1 MQIVSYLR
9 VSTARQGASGLGLEA
24 QRAAVQRFAA
34 ADGHDIVAEY
44 VEVESGRKA
53 DRPQLAAAL
62 GICRLHRAT
71 LVIAK
76 LDRLARNVAFIAGLM
91 DGNVEFVACDMPH
104 ANRLTLHMMAA
115 MAEHEREMIS
125 QRTKA
130 ALAAAKARGTKL
142 GNPNG
147 AIHLRSYAHAAAA
160 VSSAVRSNQVAS
172 RAGAMMPLIKASQDR
187 GVVSARAIALE
198 LNARGMPSPR
208 GGTWS
213 QQSVRRLLQVLNGA
227 TDTALPS
234 SSSVSK
240 EHPRRIDEGA
250 P

>member
-24 QRAAVQRFAA
+24 QRAAVQSFAA
-34 ADGHDIVAEY
+34 SGGHGIVAEF

-62 GICRLHRAT
+62 STCRLHRAT

-104 ANRLTLHMMAA
+104 ANRLTLHLMAA

-130 ALAAAKARGTKL
+130 ALAAAKARGIKL

-147 AIHLRSYAHAAAA
+147 TEQLRGRCQEAAAA
-160 VSSAVRSNQVAS
+160 SAVARRQTAETRAAAVRDELTPMLTAGTATLAS
-172 RAGAMMPLIKASQDR
+172 L
-187 GVVSARAIALE
+187 ARY
-198 LNARGMPSPR
+198 LNARGVPSPS
-208 GGTWS
+208 GGAWYG
-213 QQSVRRLLQVLNGA
+213 QQVGRSLALLTGSN
-227 TDTALPS
+227 D
-234 SSSVSK
+234 
-240 EHPRRIDEGA
+240 RRITKRAE
-250 P
+250 